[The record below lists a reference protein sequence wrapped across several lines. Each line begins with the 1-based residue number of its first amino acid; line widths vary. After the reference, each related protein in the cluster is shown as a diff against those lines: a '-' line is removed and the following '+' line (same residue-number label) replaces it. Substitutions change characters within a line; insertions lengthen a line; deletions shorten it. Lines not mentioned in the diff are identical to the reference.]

1 MHQNLEN
8 ACINGKCKWISRLTC
23 LKASYTTMHWNV
35 NIVSHYDAF
44 MLIERNT
51 LNPNLISRNK
61 FNGSIYSWDTLKIL
75 FLKQLLWASQ
85 SQPHVSYQSN
95 QTKLSTWLS
104 TWLIPGRVQTK
115 NINPSQKAPGNLDS
129 FLLWFLRVLISRIH
143 RMRK

>member
-8 ACINGKCKWISRLTC
+8 ACINGKCKCISRLTC
-23 LKASYTTMHWNV
+23 LKVSNTTMHWNV

-51 LNPNLISRNK
+51 LNPNLILRNK
-61 FNGSIYSWDTLKIL
+61 FNGSIYSWDTLKIP

-104 TWLIPGRVQTK
+104 TWLIPGRAQTK